1 MDDYRDNP
9 QPAKV
14 IPVFFTE
21 PVEMVF
27 KSKQEGR
34 PIFEDQEFV
43 KILIPGDRNSSPV
56 QPVTDEVKARWPTE
70 YAAFTAKQDAPLEGT
85 PLSAWPPIKRGQVEE
100 FRFYNVLTVEH
111 LAAVNDAQI
120 QKMPMGTR
128 DLQKAARVFLDA
140 ARNGTGPLM
149 KLVAENTRLT
159 DKTDAQDRTIA
170 ELAERIKAMEATHA
184 RAD

>member
-27 KSKQEGR
+27 RSKQEGR

-56 QPVTDEVKARWPTE
+56 QPVDEEVKRRWPQE
-70 YAAFTAKQDAPLEGT
+70 YAAFKAGEDIKHEGT
-85 PLSAWPPIKRGQVEE
+85 PLTQWPPISRSQVEE
-100 FRFYNVLTVEH
+100 FKFYNVHTVEH

-128 DLQKAARVFLDA
+128 DLQKAARLFLDA
-140 ARNGTGPLM
+140 AKNGTGPLL
-149 KLVAENTRLT
+149 KLAAENTRLS
-159 DKTDAQDRTIA
+159 DKVEAQERTIA
-170 ELAERIKAMEATHA
+170 ELAASIKQMEASRA